1 MVSNYHSIIANISGK
16 TQNCKFYGVKIK
28 SVLLSFLFS
37 CSDSLSH
44 WKSYPTCLRANVVT
58 TTAVHLYY
66 YCNITQARV
75 WRLCSSR
82 GCLQHSLQAALH
94 RPPGCKSAS
103 VYFAKF
109 VHSCR
114 ERRTAPQLAAGS
126 AALQLSQLGHSW
138 GSAAADSWAAAL
150 Q

>member
-1 MVSNYHSIIANISGK
+1 M
-16 TQNCKFYGVKIK
+16 K
-28 SVLLSFLFS
+28 SVLSFFWLQPCYPPRWVCKYS
-37 CSDSLSH
+37 DHHCSALVLLLQ
-44 WKSYPTCLRANVVT
+44 YNAGPCLE
-58 TTAVHLYY
+58 
-66 YCNITQARV
+66 
-75 WRLCSSR
+75 SSR

-126 AALQLSQLGHSW
+126 AALQLSQLGRSW
-138 GSAAADSWAAAL
+138 SSAAAGSCAAAL
-150 Q
+150 QSVLQTQYLAPCTLQVRWTEYSRIL